1 MSKKQRSH
9 GEKMATRGEI
19 HALYKTI
26 IMLQKEVAKL
36 EVIIKKDEERE
47 SKNVKWRRTIK
58 KNR

>member
-1 MSKKQRSH
+1 MSKNKRSH
-9 GEKMATRGEI
+9 GEQMATRGEM

-47 SKNVKWRRTIK
+47 SKNVKRR
-58 KNR
+58 

>member
-9 GEKMATRGEI
+9 GEQMAIRGEM

-47 SKNVKWRRTIK
+47 SKNVKRRRTVK
-58 KNR
+58 KD

>member
-1 MSKKQRSH
+1 MSKNKRSH
-9 GEKMATRGEI
+9 GEQMATRGEM

-47 SKNVKWRRTIK
+47 SKNVKRRRTVK
-58 KNR
+58 KD

>member
-1 MSKKQRSH
+1 MSKKQRNH
-9 GEKMATRGEI
+9 GEQMATRGEM

-47 SKNVKWRRTIK
+47 SKNVKRR
-58 KNR
+58 